1 MTMGRTVAACGLL
14 AILSAC
20 AMKQIAVNA
29 LGDALAEGGGVY
41 ASDPD
46 PDLVGEAIP
55 FGLKTIEGLLAEAPK
70 HEGLLLAA
78 ASGFTGYAF
87 LLKQQADFQEAKDY
101 DAARH
106 LRSRASKLFMRGRD
120 YALRGLAL
128 NHPDLGGALRR
139 DHAADL
145 SATTA
150 DDVAFLYWAGAAWA
164 GALSADP
171 SNMDLLA
178 ELPAAGALVGRV
190 LELDEGYDGG
200 AAHEFL
206 IAYEAGRPGGDLA
219 AARAHYER
227 ALALSGGKRASVHL
241 ALAEGV
247 AVQEQELAEFRAL
260 LGRALKIDP
269 DAEPNLRLV
278 NTLARRRAE
287 WLSAR
292 IPELFIGVDQAEGS

>member
-1 MTMGRTVAACGLL
+1 MRRTLAACSLL

-55 FGLKTIEGLLAEAPK
+55 FGLKTIEGLLAEAPE

-87 LLKQQADFQEAKDY
+87 LLKQQADFHEAKDY

-106 LRSRASKLFMRGRD
+106 LRSRASKLFVRGRD

-128 NHPDLGGALRR
+128 NHPDLGDALRR

-200 AAHEFL
+200 GAHEFF

-241 ALAEGV
+241 ALAEDV
-247 AVQEQELAEFRAL
+247 AVQEQNLAEFRAL
-260 LGRALKIDP
+260 LDQALMIDP
-269 DAEPNLRLV
+269 DAQPNLRLV

-292 IPELFIGVDQAEGS
+292 IPDLFIDVDQTEGS